1 MINLAALVGKITG
14 RATSADAAGEKGVAT
29 GDAFAALVRFAAD
42 SAPAAK
48 QPDLRLVVDNDTA
61 QASSGE
67 AELPVPT
74 MDTLPAT
81 ILAPDTLGTLPAS
94 PCAQPPLTP
103 VAAHLPDTPVGP
115 AAAQAGG
122 APLVP
127 LPPASEGDEAGE
139 PAAQQAPADGD
150 GDGDTAVSG
159 DDKAGLA
166 TPLAAVPAAL
176 AVLIP
181 SQAAPTGAAPIESG
195 DAVAAT
201 LPGTTGDQA
210 GAATT
215 HPARPDRILRSG
227 PQLPA
232 SPGETGQPVVVP
244 SASLPPAQAGS
255 LPDIIAAA
263 QQQSAGSM
271 VSGSTGSGPAASAIQ
286 PSGNPWRAY
295 LRRHD
300 AGEGSGEIDSLTGAS
315 GSFRAAAF
323 PSGTSSGTVTADA
336 MPTELREALAT
347 LRDAGQLR
355 QPAAAFAAPARSFI
369 APGQTG
375 KGQADALSPEDTAD
389 TTRLTASTD
398 QSGTDGVAQGSAPL
412 APTTDM
418 PAAAEAFRAATL
430 PLVTTDRQGL
440 AATTASGL
448 APAGGSTADALG
460 DQVIDMGVSG
470 QWIDRMARE
479 ITTLAQGGG
488 TSRFVLNPPHL
499 GRLDVEVALDSDIAH
514 IRMTTETDEA
524 ARRLHEA
531 RQTMQADSRVAALS
545 IGSFTVEKAHGQ
557 QDAGRDQ
564 SGGQRPA
571 GDMAGQAQQQ
581 GAGTQGQAYARSGGD
596 QNQQQRGDWTNRFA
610 REDISGQTGA
620 DMPATGRESGPGGVR
635 FA

>member
-61 QASSGE
+61 QASNGE

-81 ILAPDTLGTLPAS
+81 ILAPEALGTLPAS
-94 PCAQPPLTP
+94 PYAQPPLTP

-122 APLVP
+122 AP
-127 LPPASEGDEAGE
+127 PAALSPTSEGDEAGE
-139 PAAQQAPADGD
+139 PAAQQTPGD

-166 TPLAAVPAAL
+166 TPLATVPAAL
-176 AVLIP
+176 AVLIA

-215 HPARPDRILRSG
+215 HPARPDRILRNG

-232 SPGETGQPVVVP
+232 SPGETGQPVV
-244 SASLPPAQAGS
+244 AGS
-255 LPDIIAAA
+255 LPDIIATA

-300 AGEGSGEIDSLTGAS
+300 AGEGSGEIDSLAGAS

-430 PLVTTDRQGL
+430 PPVTTDRQGL

-571 GDMAGQAQQQ
+571 GDMAGQ
-581 GAGTQGQAYARSGGD
+581 GAGTQGQAHARSGGD
-596 QNQQQRGDWTNRFA
+596 RNQQQRGDWTNRFA